1 MDGPYQSR
9 TKWFYEKFA
18 KSFDNLQPKKSFWEQ
33 MTPGKSTKKTFE
45 FSLHFS
51 FT

>member
-18 KSFDNLQPKKSFWEQ
+18 KSFDNLQPKKTLLGTNDTREINKENF
-33 MTPGKSTKKTFE
+33 
-45 FSLHFS
+45 
-51 FT
+51 

>member
-18 KSFDNLQPKKSFWEQ
+18 KVLITFSQKKLLGTNDTREINKENF
-33 MTPGKSTKKTFE
+33 
-45 FSLHFS
+45 
-51 FT
+51 